1 MTNVMMC
8 SSTHGLAGQLLHL
21 RERELVI
28 AHDLRPPRRVFGY
41 LQHVNR
47 TDPASSDRRA
57 QVRVILAGSV
67 PNLVQWFNLYVY
79 ATFAPY
85 FRTEFFDPGSTNSLV
100 YVYGLFAL
108 TFVVRPLGSW
118 LFGMLADARGRQF
131 ALVAAVTMMSA
142 GSVALAATPTVH
154 TIGAWAAVI
163 LAIVS
168 ILQGIATGGEYAA
181 ATVLLSES
189 GTRGHRGFF
198 ASFQAAT
205 IVGGLV
211 LAQSCLLVLLA
222 SSDRAAI
229 SDWGWRL
236 AFAAGGAAG
245 LVSLW
250 WARGLDRAPSEPS
263 APPSTPSARPM
274 DRESTLGA
282 LFRHHWRPLVW
293 VFLLTAGGSAAFYTY
308 TVTVPLIV
316 RETFIAADGE
326 RGELIA
332 TGLVLAAF
340 VVLVVLQPVVGA
352 LSDRIGRKPLLIA
365 FGALGIP
372 VTGALLLSTARVTS
386 PPAVL
391 VILACAFAVLTCYLS
406 VNGIAKAEVFPAHIR
421 ALGVGFGYAV
431 ANSLFG
437 GTAPLIYHATT
448 VHDRAGFI
456 AYMTALIAVTLCA
469 ALWMRGGAATALDA
483 AKSPAGR

>member
-1 MTNVMMC
+1 M
-8 SSTHGLAGQLLHL
+8 
-21 RERELVI
+21 
-28 AHDLRPPRRVFGY
+28 
-41 LQHVNR
+41 NR
-47 TDPASSDRRA
+47 TDPASRTTGPGRRA
-57 QVRVILAGSV
+57 HMRVILAGSV

-85 FRTEFFDPGSTNSLV
+85 FRTEFFDPASTNSLV

-118 LFGMLADARGRQF
+118 LFGRLADARGRQF
-131 ALVAAVTMMSA
+131 ALVAAVTLMSA
-142 GSVALAATPTVH
+142 ASVALAVTPTFP
-154 TIGAWAAVI
+154 TIGGWATMI
-163 LAIVS
+163 LAVVS
-168 ILQGIATGGEYAA
+168 IVQGIATGGEYAA

-211 LAQSCLLVLLA
+211 LAQAFLFVLLA
-222 SSDRAAI
+222 STDRGAI
-229 SDWGWRL
+229 SEWGWRL

-245 LVSLW
+245 LASLW
-250 WARGLDRAPSEPS
+250 WARGLDGAAREPRATRADPD
-263 APPSTPSARPM
+263 ATM
-274 DRESTLGA
+274 GA
-282 LFRHHWRPLVW
+282 LFRQHWRPLTW

-308 TVTVPLIV
+308 TVTVPSVV
-316 RETFIAADGE
+316 RETFFAADGAK
-326 RGELIA
+326 GELVA

-340 VVLVVLQPVVGA
+340 VVLMVLQPIGGA

-372 VTGALLLSTARVTS
+372 ATGALVLATTRVTS
-386 PPAVL
+386 PPAMFAIV
-391 VILACAFAVLTCYLS
+391 VCAFLVLTCYLS

-448 VHDRAGFI
+448 AHDGVGFI
-456 AYMTALIAVTLCA
+456 AYMTVLIAVTLCA

-483 AKSPAGR
+483 ATSPSVPPDSRSPTP